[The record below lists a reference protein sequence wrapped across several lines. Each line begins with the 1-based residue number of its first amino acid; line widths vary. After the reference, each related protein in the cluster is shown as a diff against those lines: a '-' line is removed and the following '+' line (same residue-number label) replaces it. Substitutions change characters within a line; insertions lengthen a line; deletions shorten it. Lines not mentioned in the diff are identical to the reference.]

1 MLIGIV
7 APLFFFDAPRRA
19 VFNTVSYLWTGLTLF
34 NNVSYS
40 ILHDDEKKKESSTHT
55 KWWQHQRSSNSCRQM
70 AHDRFFLRKLPKH
83 TKEIIVQEKW
93 CVSNV
98 GLVLD
103 LFFFFSVRFFLFF
116 FVYFVFIF
124 PNSLNRLHAS
134 E

>member
-19 VFNTVSYLWTGLTLF
+19 VINTVSYLWTGLTLF

-40 ILHDDEKKKESSTHT
+40 IFHDDEKKKESSTHT
-55 KWWQHQRSSNSCRQM
+55 EWWQHQRSANSCRQM
-70 AHDRFFLRKLPKH
+70 AHDHFLKEN
-83 TKEIIVQEKW
+83 TKTHKRNHCSRKW